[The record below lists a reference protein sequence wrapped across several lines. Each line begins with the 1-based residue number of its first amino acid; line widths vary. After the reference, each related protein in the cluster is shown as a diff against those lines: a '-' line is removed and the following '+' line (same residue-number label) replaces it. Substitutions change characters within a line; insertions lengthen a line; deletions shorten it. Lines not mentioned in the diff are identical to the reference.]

1 MGIRVTR
8 EEFEKLVEDA
18 LHMLPQHFRTALD
31 NVEIIVENEPEETDL
46 AAAEVDE
53 KRSLLGLYT
62 GIPLTERGGWYG
74 MTPVT
79 PDRIQL
85 FQRNLERISKNRKE
99 LRYQVLTTVFHEL
112 GHYFGMDE
120 EEIRRAMDD
129 YI

>member
-1 MGIRVTR
+1 MKVTR
-8 EEFEKLVEDA
+8 KEFESLVEDS
-18 LHMLPQHFRTALD
+18 LEMLPHHFKLALD
-31 NVEIIVENEPEETDL
+31 NVEIIVEDVPGDEDL
-46 AAAEVDE
+46 DRSESYE

-62 GIPLTERGGWYG
+62 GIPLTERGAWYG

-79 PDRIQL
+79 PDRIQI
-85 FQRNLERISKNRKE
+85 FQRNIERICNSREE

-120 EEIRRAMDD
+120 DEIRSAMDD